1 MLNRFLFAMTLVIG
15 LAGCGVK
22 GAPLPPLN
30 PAPLGRGEPTYSETT
45 KKDLQKRRVYKEQNS
60 DEYSNGGSGL

>member
-1 MLNRFLFAMTLVIG
+1 MEQDLV
-15 LAGCGVK
+15 A
-22 GAPLPPLN
+22 A
-30 PAPLGRGEPTYSETT
+30 